1 MYERASERDRALRAA
16 ARKSRPPLSQLRTT
30 AIAYE
35 RLVRRYPRS
44 GYTDNALWN
53 GAELAL
59 FTFSQYEHAEDRER
73 ASVYLDWLIEQYPH
87 SSLVDDA
94 RTRLASL
101 QPKAAE
107 TPVPRDD
114 LVTVRSIRRTILPD
128 VIRVTVELDDEVP
141 YEISS
146 LDEPARIFFD
156 LAGTQVATSLV
167 ESPFE
172 YRDDLLRTIRLGR
185 HENATTRVVLDLDH
199 PASHSVFALYN
210 PYRLVIDLSREPAE
224 SGRRLPAAGRD
235 SNPSG
240 TVVASHADRPAGAPP
255 TAGTSV
261 RLAPGL
267 LAEPTIPVPKPFP
280 TPSPRRPPETAA
292 VRPPV
297 DTTPV
302 SPGAP
307 EPEALPGAGRVAE
320 LATAPDLVATE
331 GNTEGDME
339 AGAEAEPGP
348 DSEAVAATADAAPL
362 PGPATAVAPRAEAPA
377 PQSPETNAGGGYSMA
392 RQLGLGV
399 SRIVIDP
406 GHGGHDPGTSGAGV
420 SESDV
425 VLDIA
430 LRLERLL
437 LQEPGFDV
445 VLTRRTDVFIPL
457 EERTA
462 IANREAADLFLSI
475 HVNASRNRN
484 ARGIE
489 TYVLNFS
496 SNPEAEEV
504 AAREN
509 SASAQAMH
517 KLPDLVQAIAL
528 NNKLDESRDLAS
540 LVQQRLVSGLRP
552 ANPGTP
558 DRGVKQ
564 APFVV
569 LIGAKMPSVLAEVSF
584 VSHRAEGKL
593 LGTGAYR
600 QAIAESLGRAVIG
613 YQQSLKSAGTLST
626 Q

>member
-1 MYERASERDRALRAA
+1 MYERASERDRVLRAA
-16 ARKSRPPLSQLRTT
+16 ARKSRPPLSQLRST

-59 FTFSQYEHAEDRER
+59 FTFSQYEHAEDRAR
-73 ASVYLDWLIEQYPH
+73 ASVYLGWLIEEYPH
-87 SSLVDDA
+87 SALVDDA
-94 RTRLASL
+94 RVRLASL
-101 QPKAAE
+101 QPRAAAA
-107 TPVPRDD
+107 PVPRDD

-156 LAGTQVATSLV
+156 LEGTQVATSLV

-224 SGRRLPAAGRD
+224 SGRRLPAVGRD
-235 SNPSG
+235 SDPSG
-240 TVVASHADRPAGAPP
+240 IPVVRAGDRPAGAPP
-255 TAGTSV
+255 TAETSV

-267 LAEPTIPVPKPFP
+267 LAEPSIPVPMPFP
-280 TPSPRRPPETAA
+280 TPSPRRPLESAA
-292 VRPPV
+292 VAPPV

-307 EPEALPGAGRVAE
+307 DPEGLPGAGRVTE
-320 LATAPDLVATE
+320 LAPAPEAVAPERGTE
-331 GNTEGDME
+331 
-339 AGAEAEPGP
+339 AEADAEPEP
-348 DSEAVAATADAAPL
+348 DTEPVAATADAAPP
-362 PGPATAVAPRAEAPA
+362 PGTPTDVAAAAAPPA
-377 PQSPETNAGGGYSMA
+377 PPAPKSPETNAGGGYSMA

-420 SESDV
+420 NESEV

-437 LQEPGFDV
+437 LQEPGFEV

-484 ARGIE
+484 ARGVE

-540 LVQQRLVSGLRP
+540 LVQQRLVAGLRP
-552 ANPGTP
+552 ANPGTS

-593 LGTGAYR
+593 LGTGSYR

-613 YQQSLKSAGTLST
+613 YQHSLKAAGTLST